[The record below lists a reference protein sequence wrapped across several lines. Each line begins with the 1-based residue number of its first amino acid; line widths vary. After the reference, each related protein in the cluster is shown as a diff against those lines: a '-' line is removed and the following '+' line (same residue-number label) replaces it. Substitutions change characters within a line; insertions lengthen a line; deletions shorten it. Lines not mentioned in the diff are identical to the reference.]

1 VRPVGEA
8 LTRYHISLDV
18 DDKAGVLSAVA
29 GVFAEQ
35 DVSIATVR
43 QSGRGLDAQLVIVTH
58 LAPDAAL
65 TATVARLRALDIVR
79 DVSSVMRVESD

>member
-1 VRPVGEA
+1 
-8 LTRYHISLDV
+8 
-18 DDKAGVLSAVA
+18 
-29 GVFAEQ
+29 
-35 DVSIATVR
+35 VR

-79 DVSSVMRVESD
+79 DVTSVMRVESE